1 MGRYGQ
7 TQYNECTVQGAPKLP
22 VFFETLCLSQFQKY
36 EDKRCNKVYFR
47 HSQSLAEIIS
57 RYYAK
62 TKPLNRTLQSRPG
75 FLAHSVAYILHI
87 LVFQI
92 GVFNALHN
100 RKTRLLVLM
109 ANASKGNL
117 KRSPH
122 AHYRQFC
129 TYFSLKFRAFWPSDN
144 WEGVWPYIPA
154 PNLCVLVPEI
164 AGSLT
169 DMTFGLIFFL
179 LILNIFITLLMG
191 RLPIRRDMGHS
202 RHLKL
207 LLRKTPRFPQHR
219 CWAMTLQQ

>member
-7 TQYNECTVQGAPKLP
+7 TQYNECTVQRAPKLP

-47 HSQSLAEIIS
+47 HSQSRAEIIS

-75 FLAHSVAYILHI
+75 FLAHSVAYIMHI

-129 TYFSLKFRAFWPSDN
+129 TYFFPSNFAHFGPVIIGKGCGPIFQLRICVSWYRWSQDHWPI
-144 WEGVWPYIPA
+144 W
-154 PNLCVLVPEI
+154 LL
-164 AGSLT
+164 GS
-169 DMTFGLIFFL
+169 FFPV
-179 LILNIFITLLMG
+179 NIKYFHYFANGPTPQKG
-191 RLPIRRDMGHS
+191 YGS

-207 LLRKTPRFPQHR
+207 LLRKTRRFPQHR

>member
-1 MGRYGQ
+1 MGRYVQ
-7 TQYNECTVQGAPKLP
+7 TQYNESTVQGAPKLP

-47 HSQSLAEIIS
+47 HSQSRAEIIS

-75 FLAHSVAYILHI
+75 FLALSVAYILHI

-117 KRSPH
+117 KRSPR

-129 TYFSLKFRAFWPSDN
+129 TYFFLKFRAFWPSDN

-169 DMTFGLIFFL
+169 DMTFGLIF
-179 LILNIFITLLMG
+179 
-191 RLPIRRDMGHS
+191 S
-202 RHLKL
+202 
-207 LLRKTPRFPQHR
+207 
-219 CWAMTLQQ
+219 C